1 MTILE
6 VLEFG
11 FMQRAIISG
20 IAVAA
25 ICSVIGLFLVL
36 RKHSLFGDAM
46 SHVAFGGLSIGLF
59 LNLYPIWTAYAFTL
73 IAALGITK
81 MTDSIKIPPDSSV
94 AILLSSG
101 LAVGIVLISLSGG
114 FSLDLFS
121 FLFGS
126 ILLISTQDTIAI
138 VFLSLAILSIIAI
151 MYRRLMYIT
160 FDEKQA
166 GVSGINVKLVN
177 YVFIV
182 LAALTVVTSIR
193 LVGVLLISALI
204 VLPNITAILFG
215 RGFKKTAMISI
226 GIAIASVVLG
236 IIISYLA
243 NVAPAGAIVLTS
255 MAIFLFIIVTRK
267 IRKSIWVSKIT
278 GPNVLKESHRG

>member
-6 VLEFG
+6 ILEFG
-11 FMQRAIISG
+11 FMQRALISG

-25 ICSVIGLFLVL
+25 ICSTIGLFLVL

-59 LNLYPIWTAYAFTL
+59 LTLYPIWTAYAFTI

-81 MTDSIKIPPDSSV
+81 MTNSIKIPPDSSI

-101 LAVGIVLISLSGG
+101 LAVGIVLVSLSGG

-126 ILLISTQDTIAI
+126 ILLISTQDTIII
-138 VFLSLAILSIIAI
+138 VILSIAILAIIAI
-151 MYRRLMYIT
+151 MYRKLMYIT

-166 GVSGINVKLVN
+166 RVSGINVELAN
-177 YVFIV
+177 YLFIV

-226 GIAIASVVLG
+226 GIAIVTVVSG
-236 IIISYLA
+236 IVISYLA
-243 NVAPAGAIVLTS
+243 NVAPAGAIVLTGV
-255 MAIFLFIIVTRK
+255 AIFLGAIVTRK
-267 IRKSIWVSKIT
+267 IKRSTRPRKLSEPSIQKRS
-278 GPNVLKESHRG
+278 

>member
-1 MTILE
+1 
-6 VLEFG
+6 
-11 FMQRAIISG
+11 
-20 IAVAA
+20 
-25 ICSVIGLFLVL
+25 
-36 RKHSLFGDAM
+36 
-46 SHVAFGGLSIGLF
+46 
-59 LNLYPIWTAYAFTL
+59 
-73 IAALGITK
+73 

-126 ILLISTQDTIAI
+126 ILLISTQDTITI
-138 VFLSLAILSIIAI
+138 VFLSIAILAIIAI

-166 GVSGINVKLVN
+166 SVSGINVKLAN
-177 YVFIV
+177 YIFIV
-182 LAALTVVTSIR
+182 LAAITVVTSIR

-215 RGFKKTAMISI
+215 RGFKKTAIISI
-226 GIAIASVVLG
+226 GIAIASVVSG
-236 IIISYLA
+236 IVISYFA
-243 NVAPAGAIVLTS
+243 NIAPAGAIVLTGV
-255 MAIFLFIIVTRK
+255 AIFLCTIVTRN
-267 IRKSIWVSKIT
+267 IRKSIRPIKIT
-278 GPNVLKESHRG
+278 EPYLHNRSHE

>member
-1 MTILE
+1 
-6 VLEFG
+6 
-11 FMQRAIISG
+11 
-20 IAVAA
+20 
-25 ICSVIGLFLVL
+25 
-36 RKHSLFGDAM
+36 
-46 SHVAFGGLSIGLF
+46 
-59 LNLYPIWTAYAFTL
+59 
-73 IAALGITK
+73 
-81 MTDSIKIPPDSSV
+81 
-94 AILLSSG
+94 
-101 LAVGIVLISLSGG
+101 
-114 FSLDLFS
+114 
-121 FLFGS
+121 
-126 ILLISTQDTIAI
+126 
-138 VFLSLAILSIIAI
+138 
-151 MYRRLMYIT
+151 MYIT

-166 GVSGINVKLVN
+166 GVSGINVKLAN
-177 YVFIV
+177 YIFIV

-226 GIAIASVVLG
+226 GTAIASVVLG

-255 MAIFLFIIVTRK
+255 MAIFLCIIVTRK